1 MATFRFQELN
11 APPLRPLPAGKGGRV
26 RGNARRFALC
36 AMLIL
41 FFLPRPALSQ
51 GLLQGVR
58 GLLELNYSFF
68 STKTTDA
75 TGTTT
80 KTTTNNLNP
89 RLTLAVDTNIF
100 PNLKL
105 DAGVIVEKNISWVKT
120 DGTNTK
126 SDTTDL
132 RPYIN
137 LTLNTPLYTAGIGYD
152 RRQETVKT
160 SGSPGVTTVNE
171 DYNVVLG
178 WRPEGLPMIDARLT
192 RTNLFDEKHD
202 VQNTTTDY
210 GLLSAR
216 YTYKNLDLRYQG
228 TYTDTKDRLNEVDTK
243 DYLNTARITYS
254 DMFFNNRVSFNGIY
268 TIYYE

>member
-1 MATFRFQELN
+1 M
-11 APPLRPLPAGKGGRV
+11 RV
-26 RGNARRFALC
+26 KLIALC
-36 AMLIL
+36 AMLFLL
-41 FFLPRPALSQ
+41 FPVVSEAQ
-51 GLLQGVR
+51 GLLQGVS
-58 GLLELNYSFF
+58 GLFELNYSFL
-68 STKTTDA
+68 STKTTDS
-75 TGTTT
+75 TGLTT
-80 KTTTNNLNP
+80 KTVTNNFNP
-89 RLTLAVDTNIF
+89 RVTLMVDTNIF

-105 DAGVIVEKNISWVKT
+105 DAGVIVEKNISWLKT

-126 SDTTDL
+126 SDMTDF

-160 SGSPGVTTVNE
+160 SGSAGVTTVNE
-171 DYNVVLG
+171 VYNVVLG

-192 RTNLFDEKHD
+192 QTNLFDEKHD

-228 TYTDTKDRLNEVDTK
+228 TYTDTVL
-243 DYLNTARITYS
+243 S
-254 DMFFNNRVSFNGIY
+254 S
-268 TIYYE
+268 